1 MVRVGLIGFGMAGQ
15 AFHAPVIR
23 GVPGMELACILERKG
38 TRAREKYPEV
48 RVARTIE
55 ELLAEKEIQLCV
67 IATPNDSH
75 YELARACLLA
85 GRDVVVDKPFAP
97 TLAESEELV
106 RLAAERGRLITVYQD
121 RRWDGDFGTVKK
133 IVQSGRLGT
142 IVEYECR
149 FDRFRP
155 EPKANAWRER
165 AGQPGA
171 GVLFDLGPHVID
183 QALVLFGEPR
193 AITASAFCERET
205 SRVDDSFDVCLEYP
219 ALRAMGRARIIAFAP
234 GPHFLLHGTKGSFV
248 KYGMDPQEARLRGEN
263 FPQGTDW
270 GADWGEEA
278 EALWGTLS
286 MVGEPSVKIKTER
299 GDYRGFYA
307 NVRDAIEK
315 KAALDVTPEQ
325 ALRTMRAVMLAHKS
339 SRERCRRAGSVIC
352 KLSGSGPFSDLQDRD
367 NQGSIFLRPNLQ
379 SAAQHQF

>member
-23 GVPGMELACILERKG
+23 GVPGMELACILERRG
-38 TRAREKYPEV
+38 TRAQEKYPEV
-48 RVARTIE
+48 RVARTLD
-55 ELLAEKEIQLCV
+55 ELLADKEIQLCV

-75 YELARACLLA
+75 FEFARACLLA

-97 TLAESEELV
+97 TLAESEQLV
-106 RLAAERGRLITVYQD
+106 RLAEEHGRLITVYQD

-133 IVQSGRLGT
+133 IVRSGRLGT

-149 FDRFRP
+149 YDRFRL
-155 EPKANAWRER
+155 EPKANAWREK
-165 AGQPGA
+165 ADQPGA

-205 SRVDDSFDVCLEYP
+205 SQVDDSFDVCLEYP
-219 ALRAMGRARIIAFAP
+219 RLRAMGRARIVAYAP
-234 GPHFLLHGTKGSFV
+234 GPHFLIHGTNGSFV
-248 KYGMDPQEARLRGEN
+248 KYGMDPQEARLRGEQC
-263 FPQGTDW
+263 PDGLDW
-270 GADWGEEA
+270 GADWGVEA
-278 EALWGTLS
+278 EELWGTLS
-286 MVGEPSVKIKTER
+286 LVGESSVKVKTER

-315 KAALDVTPEQ
+315 KAPLDVTPEQ
-325 ALRTMRAVMLAHKS
+325 ALRTMRAVILAHKS
-339 SRERCRRAGSVIC
+339 SREKRTVEWGEPAE
-352 KLSGSGPFSDLQDRD
+352 
-367 NQGSIFLRPNLQ
+367 
-379 SAAQHQF
+379 

>member
-1 MVRVGLIGFGMAGQ
+1 MVRVGLIGFGLAGQ

-23 GVPGMELACILERKG
+23 GVPEMELACIVERRSS
-38 TRAREKYPEV
+38 RAREKYPDV
-48 RVARTIE
+48 RLARTVE
-55 ELLAEKEIQLCV
+55 ELLADKEIQLCV

-75 YELARACLLA
+75 FELARTCLLA

-97 TLAESEELV
+97 TLRESEELV
-106 RLAAERGRLITVYQD
+106 RLAAECGRLITVYQE
-121 RRWDGDFGTVKK
+121 RRWDGDFETVKK

-165 AGQPGA
+165 ADQPGA
-171 GVLFDLGPHVID
+171 GILFDLGPHVID

-205 SRVDDSFDVCLEYP
+205 SRVDDSFDVCLEYSNSG
-219 ALRAMGRARIIAFAP
+219 AGLRAMARARIIAFAP
-234 GPHFLLHGTKGSFV
+234 GPHFLIHGTKGSFL
-248 KYGMDPQEARLRGEN
+248 KYGTDPQEARLRGEDL
-263 FPQGTDW
+263 PRGTDW

-278 EALWGTLS
+278 ESFWGTLS
-286 MVGEPSVKIKTER
+286 LVGEPSVKVKTEC

-315 KAALDVTPEQ
+315 KAPLEVTPQQ
-325 ALRTMRAVMLAHKS
+325 ALRTMRAVMLGHKS
-339 SRERCRRAGSVIC
+339 SRERRTVGWEEAVE
-352 KLSGSGPFSDLQDRD
+352 
-367 NQGSIFLRPNLQ
+367 
-379 SAAQHQF
+379 

>member
-1 MVRVGLIGFGMAGQ
+1 MVRVGLIGFGLAGQ

-23 GVPGMELACILERKG
+23 AVPGMELACIVERSG

-48 RVARTIE
+48 RVVRTVD
-55 ELLAEKEIQLCV
+55 ELLADKEIQLCV
-67 IATPNDSH
+67 VATPNDSH
-75 YELARACLLA
+75 FELARACLLA

-97 TLAESEELV
+97 TLRESEELV
-106 RLAAERGRLITVYQD
+106 RLAADHGRLITVYVE

-142 IVEYECR
+142 VVEYECR

-155 EPKANAWRER
+155 EPKTNAWRER
-165 AGQPGA
+165 ADQPGA

-205 SRVDDSFDVCLEYP
+205 SQVDDSFDVCLEYP
-219 ALRAMGRARIIAFAP
+219 HLRAMVRARIIAFTP
-234 GPHFLLHGTKGSFV
+234 GPHFLIHGTNGSFV
-248 KYGMDPQEARLRGEN
+248 KYGMDPQEALLRGDD
-263 FPQGTDW
+263 FPQGKDW
-270 GADWGEEA
+270 GESWGEEA
-278 EALWGTLS
+278 ESQWGTLS
-286 MVGEPSVKIKTER
+286 VVGEPSVKVKTER

-315 KAALDVTPEQ
+315 NAALEITPKQ
-325 ALRTMRAVMLAHKS
+325 ALQTMRALMLAHKS
-339 SRERCRRAGSVIC
+339 SRERRTVQWSEPV
-352 KLSGSGPFSDLQDRD
+352 D
-367 NQGSIFLRPNLQ
+367 
-379 SAAQHQF
+379 

>member
-1 MVRVGLIGFGMAGQ
+1 MVRVGLIGFGLAGQ

-23 GVPGMELACILERKG
+23 GVRGMELACILERRG

-48 RVARTIE
+48 RVARTLD
-55 ELLAEKEIQLCV
+55 ELLADKEIQLCV

-75 YELARACLLA
+75 FDLTRDCLMA

-97 TLAESEELV
+97 TLRESEELV
-106 RLAAERGRLITVYQD
+106 RLAADRGRLITVYQD

-133 IVQSGRLGT
+133 IVASEKLGT
-142 IVEYECR
+142 VVEYECR
-149 FDRFRP
+149 YDRFRL
-155 EPKANAWRER
+155 EPKANAWRES
-165 AGQPGA
+165 ADQPGA

-183 QALVLFGEPR
+183 QALVLFGVPR

-219 ALRAMGRARIIAFAP
+219 TLRAMGRARIIAFAP
-234 GPHFLLHGTKGSFV
+234 GPHFLIHGTKGSFV
-248 KYGMDPQEARLRGEN
+248 KYGMDPQEARLRGED
-263 FPQGTDW
+263 FPQGLDW
-270 GADWGEEA
+270 GADWGVEDEQC
-278 EALWGTLS
+278 WGTLS
-286 MVGEPSVKIKTER
+286 LVGEPSVRVKTER

-315 KAALDVTPEQ
+315 QATLDVTPEQ

-339 SRERCRRAGSVIC
+339 SRERRTVEWGEAVE
-352 KLSGSGPFSDLQDRD
+352 
-367 NQGSIFLRPNLQ
+367 
-379 SAAQHQF
+379 

>member
-23 GVPGMELACILERKG
+23 AVPGMELACILERKG
-38 TRAREKYPEV
+38 TRAQEKYSDV
-48 RVARTIE
+48 RVARTLE
-55 ELLAEKEIQLCV
+55 ELLADKTIQLCV

-75 YELARACLLA
+75 FELAWACLLA

-97 TLAESEELV
+97 TLKESEELV
-106 RLAAERGRLITVYQD
+106 RLAAECGRLITVYQD

-133 IVQSGRLGT
+133 IVQSGRLGGV
-142 IVEYECR
+142 VEYECR

-155 EPKANAWRER
+155 QPKANAWRER
-165 AGQPGA
+165 ADQPGA

-205 SRVDDSFDVCLEYP
+205 SQVDDSFDVCLEYP
-219 ALRAMGRARIIAFAP
+219 VLRAMARARIIAFAP
-234 GPHFLLHGTKGSFV
+234 GPHFLIHGTKGSFI
-248 KYGMDPQEARLRGEN
+248 KYGVDPQEARLRGGD

-270 GADWGEEA
+270 GADWGEES
-278 EALWGTLS
+278 ELLWGTLS
-286 MVGEPSVKIKTER
+286 LLGEPSVKVKTER

-307 NVRDAIEK
+307 NVRDAIDK
-315 KAALDVTPEQ
+315 KAPLEVTPQQ
-325 ALRTMRAVMLAHKS
+325 AQRTMRAIMLAHKS
-339 SRERCRRAGSVIC
+339 SRERRTVAWDE
-352 KLSGSGPFSDLQDRD
+352 P
-367 NQGSIFLRPNLQ
+367 
-379 SAAQHQF
+379 AE